1 MIKFFSVLS
10 FILFFSFNSTYS
22 QNYSTHRV
30 KEGET
35 IESIAKRY
43 YVTPQDIYDLNP
55 EAKKQ
60 LKSHTVLIIPIS
72 KSVKPTVTT
81 TKELQGFKDH
91 KVARKETLYGISK
104 QYNVSEDEIK
114 KHNTFLYSNTLNK
127 GDKLQIPVFKDIQT
141 ITSKERS
148 KTYTVQPK
156 ETKWGIAYKF
166 GISVGELES
175 LNPNLGP
182 SLQDGQQI
190 NVPNIEKAAEKIL
203 DERYTLYEVLPQEG
217 FYRLKVKLGLTQE
230 ELEALNPSLKETGL
244 KVGMTLKIPSKGGIS
259 TEGATT
265 NLLMKSKDSKSK
277 HIAVM
282 LPFRLNRVNFDS
294 IGGTKSSVQKDRYL
308 QASLDFHSGI
318 LMAIDSLKKL
328 GISLKVDVYDTK
340 YEVSEVSKIIQS
352 NDFKSVDAVIGPLTP
367 NCYEAAATGLR
378 ALNVPVISLIGTN
391 LQLRENEFQSL
402 PSDDILK
409 AKIINFVKADGK
421 GANIIIISDSE
432 NAAISNELKKEF
444 PTARQINS
452 RKNKEGKDSFFI
464 TLDDIR
470 PHLRQGKN
478 IVFLETKNVGFISS
492 VTSLLNSS
500 YQNGNREENN
510 EGIRI
515 VLTTTNKNAAFDD
528 DEINNTQLSTLN
540 FTFPSNSKTYYDT
553 DKNTFVNAYTKLYN
567 ITPNKRATRGFD
579 LTMDVVLR
587 LVTSTDM
594 YASANDASLT
604 EYVENKFA
612 YKKKFTG
619 GYYNDSAYIL
629 KYQDLNI
636 VEVKQ

>member
-1 MIKFFSVLS
+1 
-10 FILFFSFNSTYS
+10 
-22 QNYSTHRV
+22 
-30 KEGET
+30 
-35 IESIAKRY
+35 
-43 YVTPQDIYDLNP
+43 
-55 EAKKQ
+55 
-60 LKSHTVLIIPIS
+60 
-72 KSVKPTVTT
+72 
-81 TKELQGFKDH
+81 
-91 KVARKETLYGISK
+91 
-104 QYNVSEDEIK
+104 
-114 KHNTFLYSNTLNK
+114 
-127 GDKLQIPVFKDIQT
+127 
-141 ITSKERS
+141 
-148 KTYTVQPK
+148 
-156 ETKWGIAYKF
+156 
-166 GISVGELES
+166 
-175 LNPNLGP
+175 
-182 SLQDGQQI
+182 
-190 NVPNIEKAAEKIL
+190 
-203 DERYTLYEVLPQEG
+203 
-217 FYRLKVKLGLTQE
+217 
-230 ELEALNPSLKETGL
+230 
-244 KVGMTLKIPSKGGIS
+244 
-259 TEGATT
+259 
-265 NLLMKSKDSKSK
+265 
-277 HIAVM
+277 
-282 LPFRLNRVNFDS
+282 
-294 IGGTKSSVQKDRYL
+294 
-308 QASLDFHSGI
+308 
-318 LMAIDSLKKL
+318 
-328 GISLKVDVYDTK
+328 
-340 YEVSEVSKIIQS
+340 
-352 NDFKSVDAVIGPLTP
+352 
-367 NCYEAAATGLR
+367 AATGLR

-391 LQLRENEFQSL
+391 LQLRDNEFQSL

-452 RKNKEGKDSFFI
+452 RKNKEGRDSFFI

-587 LVTSTDM
+587 LVTSTAM